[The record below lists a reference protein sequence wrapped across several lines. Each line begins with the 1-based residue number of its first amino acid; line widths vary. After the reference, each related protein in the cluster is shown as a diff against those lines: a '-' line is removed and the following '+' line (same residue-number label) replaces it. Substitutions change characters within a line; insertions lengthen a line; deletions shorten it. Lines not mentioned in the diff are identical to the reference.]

1 MYEGEAKTAKDISG
15 KISDFFNTFS
25 LRPRFELLNK
35 ELDKEHRTLQQ
46 TFTKFMVERF
56 LHMASEDY
64 QTDGRNQASKD
75 LAKVLKEILQ
85 KIALPTI

>member
-1 MYEGEAKTAKDISG
+1 
-15 KISDFFNTFS
+15 
-25 LRPRFELLNK
+25 
-35 ELDKEHRTLQQ
+35 
-46 TFTKFMVERF
+46 VERF

-64 QTDGRNQASKD
+64 QTDGRNQASKE

>member
-15 KISDFFNTFS
+15 KIADFFNTFS

-35 ELDKEHRTLQQ
+35 ELDGEHRTLQQ

-64 QTDGRNQASKD
+64 HTDGRNQASKD

-85 KIALPTI
+85 KVALPTI